1 MGKRISIEQFLNGGE
16 PGLPPET
23 TDYLLL
29 IQALGVLPEKMK
41 IVGAVEMKGVN
52 GRGLMAGLSRTG
64 YAGEIRLRTAQVKA
78 NRQAFINLQEL
89 RIAKDG
95 GLGDVGRL
103 IRNQKDFSKATLFA
117 PPNKEK
123 LKFFS

>member
-1 MGKRISIEQFLNGGE
+1 MGKRISIEQFLNGGV

-23 TDYLLL
+23 NDYLLL
-29 IQALGVLPEKMK
+29 IQALGVLPEEMK
-41 IVGAVEMKGVN
+41 IVGAVEMKDVN
-52 GRGLMAGLSRTG
+52 GRGLMSGLNRIN
-64 YAGEIRLRTAQVKA
+64 YAEEIKFRTAKVEA

-89 RIAKDG
+89 RVAKDG

-117 PPNKEK
+117 PRKK
-123 LKFFS
+123 KS